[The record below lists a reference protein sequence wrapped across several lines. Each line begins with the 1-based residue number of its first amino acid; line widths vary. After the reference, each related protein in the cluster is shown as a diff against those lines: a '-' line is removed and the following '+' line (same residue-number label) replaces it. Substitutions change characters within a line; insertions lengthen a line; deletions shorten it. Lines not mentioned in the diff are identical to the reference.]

1 MRQTNITD
9 YYKTLHLYFISKDK
23 GAEFQSLEQVRAR
36 HKEMKYGINKFFYFL
51 YRGYTLLQVKATP
64 SLQGML
70 RSLHARYGD
79 DIPEDIRIRFR
90 KQSKELMHMVDLL
103 TFNGRTIVMFVVVL
117 VGEVWVYFL
126 YEIIVLNIVL
136 LLAMRKHEQMCATFY
151 K

>member
-1 MRQTNITD
+1 
-9 YYKTLHLYFISKDK
+9 
-23 GAEFQSLEQVRAR
+23 
-36 HKEMKYGINKFFYFL
+36 MKYGINKFFYFL

-90 KQSKELMHMVDLL
+90 KQSKELMHMIDLL
-103 TFNGRTIVMFVVVL
+103 TFNGRTIVMFIVVL
-117 VGEVWVYFL
+117 VGEVCVYFL
-126 YEIIVLNIVL
+126 YEIIVLNTVL
-136 LLAMRKHEQMCATFY
+136 LLAMKKHEKMCATFY